1 MRLWVFVQ
9 HSDNLVIFQ
18 MSALVDGFLGK
29 FCLLKGDVAESLR
42 RVVRIQRYFERDNG
56 AVLDKHLVELRV
68 DHALRDVLDK
78 DLGVGFVR
86 LFLDLFIISQGPALF
101 AVHREIPYLLTD
113 FNALFLSLTFYLNE
127 SSIKHLFGIS
137 FDDRRLL
144 DNDTSLFL
152 QGMREFLGR
161 K

>member
-1 MRLWVFVQ
+1 M
-9 HSDNLVIFQ
+9 
-18 MSALVDGFLGK
+18 
-29 FCLLKGDVAESLR
+29 
-42 RVVRIQRYFERDNG
+42 
-56 AVLDKHLVELRV
+56 ELRV

-101 AVHREIPYLLTD
+101 AVHREIPYLLTG
-113 FNALFLSLTFYLNE
+113 FNVVLLSLTFYLNE
-127 SSIKHLFGIS
+127 SGIKHLFGIS

-152 QGMREFLGR
+152 QGMCELLGR